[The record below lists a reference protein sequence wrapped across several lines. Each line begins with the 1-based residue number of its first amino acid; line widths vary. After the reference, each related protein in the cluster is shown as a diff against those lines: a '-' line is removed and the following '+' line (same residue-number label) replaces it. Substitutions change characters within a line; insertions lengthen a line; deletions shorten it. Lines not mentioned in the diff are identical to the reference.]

1 MIFSN
6 EKLKK
11 MHQKFLKYNYK
22 YSMYYKRMS
31 EDSRFKHRSHVLINR
46 SENIKNCC
54 NFWEWHLY
62 EKNKKMDLQKVSIC
76 NVNGCPNCRAWR
88 LSKQIVNF
96 KMGHAEMIERG
107 YNPYLMTLTIPNCIG
122 SELGQTIERLRD
134 TFRRFLQ
141 LFEQKRKGKSYK
153 NRLFDIKAAVS
164 VVEITV
170 KKSDKNSYHPHL
182 HLIVYLENDF
192 QDDFEKFMLGAYQKK
207 SKSNIYFSQAD
218 LQIMILWYMA
228 WNNIPFF
235 RKNYDDV
242 ANMFEDYYTQWQ
254 QKIFTYPEHTWCGIY
269 MCDIR
274 PLCDEKGVYE
284 VFKYTYKDTHIF
296 NYENFSTIYEATY
309 RKVLKQTHGELY
321 HLKLDKEV
329 GEKQAL
335 EEYLSIQEI
344 PRTVYT
350 KYFDQL
356 YTTYHDYE
364 KISRFKAREEIEN
377 VMYYND

>member
-1 MIFSN
+1 
-6 EKLKK
+6 

-31 EDSRFKHRSHVLINR
+31 EDSRFKHKSHSLINR

-76 NVNGCPNCRAWR
+76 NVNGCPNCRVWR

-122 SELGQTIERLRD
+122 SELGQTIEKLRD

-141 LFEQKRKGKSYK
+141 LFEEKRKGKSYK

-192 QDDFEKFMLGAYQKK
+192 QEDFEKFMLGAYQKK

-242 ANMFEDYYTQWQ
+242 ASMFEDYYTQWQ
-254 QKIFTYPEHTWCGIY
+254 QKIFSYPVHTWCGIY

-274 PLCDEKGVYE
+274 PLSDEKGVYE

-296 NYENFSTIYEATY
+296 NYENFATIYEATF
-309 RKVLKQTHGELY
+309 KKNLKQTHGELY

-377 VMYYND
+377 VMAYNN